1 MMSALL
7 VGVLLALGGCPKKK
21 LGPFIHTLEPLLLHH
36 SVTAT
41 QKTGGDFLLRVM
53 IADDDEAY
61 RRLVRA
67 ILEVEE
73 GFQVVAEASDGGEAV
88 KLMDMLNP
96 DVVLMDVQMPSVN
109 GFEATS
115 LILERHPDARVI
127 LWSRTRRRREYS
139 RMSQEVGALAFMAKQ
154 NVSISALLQVLHA

>member
-1 MMSALL
+1 
-7 VGVLLALGGCPKKK
+7 
-21 LGPFIHTLEPLLLHH
+21 
-36 SVTAT
+36 
-41 QKTGGDFLLRVM
+41 M
-53 IADDDEAY
+53 IADDDESY

-115 LILERHPDARVI
+115 LILERHPDVRVI
-127 LWSRTRRRREYS
+127 LWSRTRRRGEYS
-139 RMSQEVGALAFMAKQ
+139 RMSQKVGALAFMAKQ
-154 NVSISALLQVLHA
+154 NVSISALRQALHV